1 MQITLRYRDEDIT
14 LNFENKEVIKVSD
27 ILKKLKLTDKTAF
40 VVRNGEIS
48 QPHENIKGDDNIEV
62 ISVISGG

>member
-14 LNFENKEVIKVSD
+14 LNFENKEVIKVRD
-27 ILKKLKLTDKTAF
+27 ILKKLKLTDKTAL

-48 QPHENIKGDDNIEV
+48 QPHENIKEGDNIEV